1 MNYIG
6 QSIGIL
12 AIIVSFFIYIQK
24 SRGKMIFLK
33 LVTDFLW
40 GAHHLSISSYTAVA
54 TTGIAVFRELVFLKN
69 SKNVRG
75 IWEILIFSVLFVLSS
90 VFTWKDWFSV
100 FPASASVLSTI
111 AFGSD
116 RIKLIRIFAFLSSVC
131 MLVYG
136 IHYFSIPTVIN
147 EILVESS
154 IIIALI
160 KRHKMKG

>member
-6 QSIGIL
+6 QFIGII

-24 SRGKMIFLK
+24 SRGKMVFLK

-40 GAHHLSISSYTAVA
+40 VAHHFSISSYTAAV
-54 TTGIAVFRELVFLKN
+54 TTGIAVFRELAFLKK
-69 SKNVRG
+69 SKNVRDTL
-75 IWEILIFSVLFVLSS
+75 EILIFSVLFVLSS
-90 VFTWKDWFSV
+90 VFTWKDWFSI
-100 FPASASVLSTI
+100 FPSAASVLSTI

-131 MLVYG
+131 MLIYG

-160 KRHKMKG
+160 KRHKTKG